1 MRSLGSWG
9 GSLTLP
15 AEAPCRATAPNSLVM
30 RDLLHTGAVA
40 LLGAMIMF
48 VGSLGLWLGTPLVWL
63 WVGSQVEGET
73 SSLSL
78 ALLVM
83 AVGVLLTV
91 WAATKLLTALSSRY
105 RSSRVAQ
112 GHADPGHGPLE
123 AVLVASAGVATVV
136 FSIWFLLFAGASP
149 VPIGLN
155 F

>member
-1 MRSLGSWG
+1 MRALFR
-9 GSLTLP
+9 T
-15 AEAPCRATAPNSLVM
+15 ATA
-30 RDLLHTGAVA
+30 A
-40 LLGAMIMF
+40 LMMVMIMF
-48 VGSLGLWLGTPLVWL
+48 LGSLGLWLVTPLVWL

-91 WAATKLLTALSSRY
+91 WAATKLLSALSGHY
-105 RSSRVAQ
+105 RTTRVAQ
-112 GHADPGHGPLE
+112 GHRDPGHAPLE
-123 AVLVASAGVATVV
+123 AVLVVSAGVATVI
-136 FSIWFLLFAGASP
+136 FSVWFLLFAGASP

>member
-1 MRSLGSWG
+1 MR
-9 GSLTLP
+9 
-15 AEAPCRATAPNSLVM
+15 
-30 RDLLHTGAVA
+30 A
-40 LLGAMIMF
+40 LLRTGTAALMVVTIMF
-48 VGSLGLWLGTPLVWL
+48 LGSLGLWLGTPLAWL

-91 WAATKLLTALSSRY
+91 WAATKLLSALSAHY
-105 RSSRVAQ
+105 RTTRVAQ
-112 GHADPGHGPLE
+112 GHPDPGHAPLE
-123 AVLVASAGVATVV
+123 AVLVVSAGVATVI
-136 FSIWFLLFAGASP
+136 FSVWFLLFAGASP